1 MNGIVILGCG
11 ACFRS
16 GWPHASTAALLHLT
30 LVTSLTRGW
39 GPSTQRQEDRRRETK
54 GSLPTSTR
62 SKLSVDAGGASLK
75 LISPIRPVKH
85 AYTNTASISARP
97 LGPLVALLV
106 LTLLKVCHVF
116 LIISTGAHARL
127 APVGPQM

>member
-39 GPSTQRQEDRRRETK
+39 DPPTQRREDRRYVHALKAER
-54 GSLPTSTR
+54 
-62 SKLSVDAGGASLK
+62 DAGGASLK
-75 LISPIRPVKH
+75 LVSPITPVKH

-97 LGPLVALLV
+97 PGPLVALLV

-116 LIISTGAHARL
+116 LIVSTGAHARL
-127 APVGPQM
+127 APVGPRT